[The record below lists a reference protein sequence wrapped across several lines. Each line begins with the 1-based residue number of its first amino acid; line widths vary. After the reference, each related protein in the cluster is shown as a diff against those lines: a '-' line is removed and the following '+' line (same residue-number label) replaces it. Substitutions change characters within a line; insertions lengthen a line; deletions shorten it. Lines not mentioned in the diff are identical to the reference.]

1 MASYAEE
8 DVVSA
13 IVERSARSGLYVFA
27 KMLLEDVKISQVEM
41 GILLDMYRVLPISK
55 LDIVVYLNHPL
66 ETCLSRIALRGRES
80 ERTIDLHYLNRI
92 EECYSSF
99 LTACEADGIRVIHV
113 ECGAGTPEEI
123 AERVETALAEVFLPR
138 NDLPMR

>member
-27 KMLLEDVKISQVEM
+27 QMLLEDVKISQVEM

-55 LDIVVYLNHPL
+55 LDIVVYLTLPL
-66 ETCLSRIALRGRES
+66 ETCLL
-80 ERTIDLHYLNRI
+80 
-92 EECYSSF
+92 
-99 LTACEADGIRVIHV
+99 
-113 ECGAGTPEEI
+113 
-123 AERVETALAEVFLPR
+123 
-138 NDLPMR
+138 